1 MKTKLLLSTMAMA
14 VVMMLLVSCKDKN
27 APDSPSIIDAVCNM
41 YGKSLSKAI
50 SIAKDNGF
58 SYIDRNENCA
68 MGFEKEPSET
78 EMPSTQLSMCA
89 HGGDNVNTIGYMVH
103 FKGND
108 GASKIYDFVK
118 AIGETRKINGKTLK
132 FSKGVD
138 SDSEYYEDFNKF
150 LQALAKTNSESS
162 ATWKSNN
169 TSVELSFDSQYN
181 SEDGYT
187 YLTIYI
193 GGEDY

>member
-1 MKTKLLLSTMAMA
+1 MKTKILLSTMAITI
-14 VVMMLLVSCKDKN
+14 VMMSLVSCKGKN
-27 APDSPSIIDAVCNM
+27 APDSPSIIDAVCDM

-68 MGFEKEPSET
+68 MGFEKEPTET
-78 EMPSTQLSMCA
+78 DLPSTELSMCA
-89 HGGDNVNTIGYMVH
+89 WEGDNVNAIGYMVR
-103 FKGND
+103 FKGNN
-108 GASKIYDFVK
+108 GASRITDFVK
-118 AIGETRKINGKTLK
+118 AIGETRKVNGNTLK
-132 FSKGVD
+132 FSEGVD

-162 ATWKSNN
+162 AVWKSNN
-169 TSVELSFDSQYN
+169 TSIELSFDSQY

-187 YLTIYI
+187 YLTIQI
-193 GGEDY
+193 GGEEY